1 MMPKFLIQ
9 ANYKPEGLKG
19 LIKEGGSK
27 RRTTV
32 EQMTAGFGGKVEA
45 FYYAFGDTDAFLII
59 DAPDNVTAAAVSM
72 AVNASG
78 LVNTVTTP
86 LLTPEEV
93 DQATKKS
100 VTYRAPGQ

>member
-1 MMPKFLIQ
+1 MPKFLLQ
-9 ANYKPEGLKG
+9 AKYKPEALKG
-19 LIKEGGSK
+19 LMKEGGTG
-27 RRTTV
+27 RRKAV
-32 EQMTAGFGGKVEA
+32 EQMAAGWGGRVEA
-45 FYYAFGDTDAFLII
+45 FYFAFGDIDAFVVV
-59 DAPDNVTAAAVSM
+59 DAPDNITAAAVAI

-78 LVNTVTTP
+78 AVSATTTP